1 MKLIIISG
9 SQQSPSNSWK
19 VAQYLQGSS
28 QPFEQVSCFDL
39 HGLQLPL
46 WDNDFPEGPQ
56 WQAWQPVQQALAA
69 ADAIVIITPEW
80 DGMVTPIMKN
90 FLMLCS
96 PQEVGHK
103 PALAISVSDGISGA
117 YPIAELRSFG
127 TKNNQ
132 MVLIPNHIIVRQVGQ
147 VLGAEADGPHEAS
160 LRHNIKQSLAIL
172 GHYAA
177 ALAPMRQA
185 HQALLN
191 DFGYG
196 M

>member
-19 VAQYLQGSS
+19 VARYLQNSAPS
-28 QPFEQVSCFDL
+28 FEQVTSFDL
-39 HGLQLPL
+39 HALQLPL
-46 WDNDFPEGPQ
+46 WNKDFPEGPQ

-103 PALAISVSDGISGA
+103 PTLAISVSDGISGA
-117 YPIAELRSFG
+117 YPIAELRAFG

-132 MVLIPNHIIVRQVGQ
+132 MVLIPNHIIVRQVGL
-147 VLGAEADGPHEAS
+147 VLGTEADGPHETS

-172 GHYAA
+172 GQYAT

-185 HQALLN
+185 NQALLN